1 MTNKTGPIGPY
12 KLMIKHILFV
22 DIFTS
27 YLQVNR
33 LCMSTKSQ
41 SHTIHTILYIHIY
54 CLHLIFVLYWTL
66 ARDTPGH
73 TAVITSQI
81 DQPG

>member
-33 LCMSTKSQ
+33 LCMSTKSN
-41 SHTIHTILYIHIY
+41 SHTIHNTTIHTHILFTSDL
-54 CLHLIFVLYWTL
+54 CIILDSSKRHTWT
-66 ARDTPGH
+66 H
-73 TAVITSQI
+73 SCYY
-81 DQPG
+81 

>member
-1 MTNKTGPIGPY
+1 MTNKTEPIGPY

-41 SHTIHTILYIHIY
+41 SHTKHTILYIPIS
-54 CLHLIFVLYWTL
+54 CLHLIFVYTTGL
-66 ARDTPGH
+66 
-73 TAVITSQI
+73 
-81 DQPG
+81 

>member
-12 KLMIKHILFV
+12 KLMIKQILFV

-33 LCMSTKSQ
+33 LCMSTKSN
-41 SHTIHTILYIHIY
+41 SHTIHIHIHTHILFTSDL
-54 CLHLIFVLYWTL
+54 CIYWRTL
-66 ARDTPGH
+66 ARDTQLLLL
-73 TAVITSQI
+73 VR
-81 DQPG
+81 